1 MGEEGPPV
9 KTLIERR
16 RAPLP
21 MPRYRREVAALTSLE
36 QVYCRLS
43 GAYSVLAALHEHA
56 ARLARREERPDTDF
70 IRSQVIL
77 AASCQEAANTYLEG
91 AMIEHAASHP
101 EEKPS

>member
-1 MGEEGPPV
+1 M
-9 KTLIERR
+9 KTVIERR
-16 RAPLP
+16 RGPV
-21 MPRYRREVAALTSLE
+21 PRYRREVAALSSLE

-56 ARLARREERPDTDF
+56 ARIAKRDERPDTDF

-77 AASCQEAANTYLEG
+77 AASCQEAAHTYLEG
-91 AMIEHAASHP
+91 AMIEHAAAHP